1 MLLPLGILGS
11 FLLNNFLKETYSSR
25 KLEIE
30 KSIGNILD
38 KNVDL
43 GDYVGI
49 RFLGISLGNTKI
61 NDKKNIYSE
70 IMIIGFI
77 GTGKISSSIIL
88 GIFKSK
94 LNFKR
99 IYISSRNRNIAKKLA
114 KKFTKVKI
122 LNDNQEIIDKSST
135 VFLGVTPNVGNKI
148 LSKLRFSK
156 NKKIISLISTINLS
170 KLKQVTKNK
179 NVVRATP
186 LPPIE
191 IKKGPVIICPPS
203 KFAKNIFKHLGQV
216 LEIRNEKL
224 SYKFWSTA
232 SLMATYYEILNTSSK
247 WLTKKGINKKLADT
261 YVAELFLALSQDAL
275 NKSSQG
281 YKKLVADSQTPK
293 GLNMQVLNELKKGK
307 FFTKFSKALENV
319 NKRVSK

>member
-1 MLLPLGILGS
+1 MIL
-11 FLLNNFLKETYSSR
+11 
-25 KLEIE
+25 
-30 KSIGNILD
+30 
-38 KNVDL
+38 
-43 GDYVGI
+43 
-49 RFLGISLGNTKI
+49 
-61 NDKKNIYSE
+61 
-70 IMIIGFI
+70 GFI

-94 LNFKR
+94 LKFKK

-114 KKFTKVKI
+114 NKFGKVKI
-122 LNDNQEIIDKSST
+122 IKDNQEIINKSST
-135 VFLGVTPNVGNKI
+135 IFLGVTPNVGNKI
-148 LSKLRFSK
+148 LAKLKFSK

-170 KLKQVTKNK
+170 KLRQVTKNK
-179 NVVRATP
+179 NVVRVTP

>member
-1 MLLPLGILGS
+1 MNL
-11 FLLNNFLKETYSSR
+11 
-25 KLEIE
+25 
-30 KSIGNILD
+30 
-38 KNVDL
+38 
-43 GDYVGI
+43 
-49 RFLGISLGNTKI
+49 
-61 NDKKNIYSE
+61 
-70 IMIIGFI
+70 GFI
-77 GTGKISSSIIL
+77 GTGKISSSIIF

-94 LNFKR
+94 LKVR
-99 IYISSRNRNIAKKLA
+99 KVYISSRNRNLAKKLN
-114 KKFTKVKI
+114 KKYSKIKV
-122 LNDNQEIIDKSST
+122 LNDNQEIINKSSI
-135 VFLGVTPNVGNKI
+135 VFLGITPKVGNQI
-148 LSKLRFSK
+148 LPKLNFAK
-156 NKKIISLISTINLS
+156 YKKIISLISTINLD
-170 KLKQVTKNK
+170 KLKKITKNK
-179 NVVRATP
+179 NIVRVTP

-191 IKKGPVIICPPS
+191 IKKGPIIICPPS
-203 KFAKNIFKHLGQV
+203 KFAKNIFKHLGEV

-232 SLMATYYEILNTSSK
+232 SLMATYYELLNTSSK
-247 WLTKKGINKKLADT
+247 WLIKKGINKKLADT